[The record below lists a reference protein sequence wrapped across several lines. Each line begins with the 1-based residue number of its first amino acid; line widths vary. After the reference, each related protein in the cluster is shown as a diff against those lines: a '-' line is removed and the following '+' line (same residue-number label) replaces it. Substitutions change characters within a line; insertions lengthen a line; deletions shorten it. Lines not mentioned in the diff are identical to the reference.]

1 MSMRYNFIQRTLV
14 GLLFVGSALTGAAQ
28 SSGDGYNPDNPAEP
42 SNPDALLLYRVV
54 VDLDTPG
61 AATVT
66 GGCKKQPGT
75 TTTIK
80 QTQTSTQSQTYKFLH
95 WDRSTYNGATQTY
108 ELAEANCKTATSFS
122 YTTGSE
128 HVKFT
133 AIYETARNV
142 TAAASVTGA
151 GSVTVKRGS
160 TTTSKFFAG
169 DVVTLT
175 ATETDASIFVFD
187 HWELNGT
194 PFASGTTKTATYTVT
209 AEDAADLAFTAV
221 YVRPPYNP
229 TNPAE
234 PTDAEKAARYRVDVD
249 LSPAE
254 AGFVTGAGKYQYGT
268 TATVSTS
275 PSAGYE
281 FRHWNLSK
289 YDPSTET
296 YVLTTESVNTNRNF
310 SYTVT
315 NEDVLFTAVYEWV
328 GIPPTDH
335 ALYLKADPVGSCTF
349 NRESGAE
356 VGIDN
361 TYSVTATPGMDF
373 TFVGWYID
381 GVKQPE
387 KSLTFSSYMG
397 TEDVTLTA
405 KFEYTPLSPEE
416 PGEMPETPDE
426 SEGLVGDVDGNGEVN
441 TTDAVI
447 IISNYLDGTTDTLKS
462 HNADVD
468 QNGEIN
474 TTDAVVIINNYLN
487 GN

>member
-1 MSMRYNFIQRTLV
+1 MRYNFIQRTLV

-28 SSGDGYNPDNPAEP
+28 NSGDGYNPDNPAEP

-66 GGCKKQPGT
+66 GGGKYQPGT
-75 TTTIK
+75 ATTIK
-80 QTQTSTQSQTYKFLH
+80 ATQTSTQSQTYKFLY
-95 WDRSTYNGATQTY
+95 WDRSTYNDATQTY
-108 ELAEANCKTATSFS
+108 ELAEANYKTATSFS
-122 YTTGSE
+122 YTTGTE

-160 TTTSKFFAG
+160 TTTSKFFTG
-169 DVVTLT
+169 DVVNLS
-175 ATETDASIFVFD
+175 ATETDANIFVFD

-194 PFASGTTKTATYTVT
+194 PFAGGTTKTATYTVT
-209 AEDAADLAFTAV
+209 TEDAADLAFTAV

-234 PTDAEKAARYRVDVD
+234 PTDAEKAARYRVNVD

-254 AGFVTGAGKYQYGT
+254 AGFVAGAGKYQYGT

-275 PSAGYE
+275 PNAGYE

-289 YDPSTET
+289 FDPSTET
-296 YVLTTESVNTNRNF
+296 YVLVTESANTNRSF

-335 ALYLKADPVGSCTF
+335 ALYLKADPLGSCTF

-361 TYSVTATPGMDF
+361 AYSVTATPGMDF
-373 TFVGWYID
+373 TFVGWYLD
-381 GVKQPE
+381 GVKVGDNT
-387 KSLTFSSYMG
+387 LTFSSYMG

-405 KFEYTPLSPEE
+405 KFEYTPVSPEE
-416 PGEMPETPDE
+416 PGEMPEMPE
-426 SEGLVGDVDGNGEVN
+426 EPEGLVGDVDGNGIVDVSDSVDLISAYVGAKTESLSPHIADMDGN
-441 TTDAVI
+441 GIIDISDAIDI
-447 IISNYLDGTTDTLKS
+447 ITIYVHGK
-462 HNADVD
+462 
-468 QNGEIN
+468 
-474 TTDAVVIINNYLN
+474 
-487 GN
+487 